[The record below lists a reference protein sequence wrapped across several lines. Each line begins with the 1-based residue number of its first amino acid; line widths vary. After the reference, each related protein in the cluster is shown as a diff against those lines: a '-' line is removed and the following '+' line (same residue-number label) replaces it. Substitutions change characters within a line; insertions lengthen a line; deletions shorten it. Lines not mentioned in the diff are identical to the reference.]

1 MNDMRGDMRPS
12 DLALFLL
19 ASGENQPR
27 KRARDQQAD
36 IAGLELKR
44 QILDLLIAA
53 DPEPADLD
61 AALMQ
66 IVIQLGPP
74 NGPTRAIC
82 GSIRE
87 EWEDAMLVPGFTEWL
102 IEQALRES
110 TNPQGRMGKRRRES
124 NAEHQEPHAAGTRQ
138 DQQRERL

>member
-1 MNDMRGDMRPS
+1 MSDARGHIRPS

-27 KRARDQQAD
+27 QRARDQQAD

-44 QILDLLIAA
+44 QVLDLLIAA
-53 DPEPADLD
+53 DPEPAELD

-66 IVIQLGPP
+66 IVTQLGAPT
-74 NGPTRAIC
+74 GPTRAIC
-82 GSIRE
+82 GTIRE
-87 EWEDAMLVPGFTEWL
+87 EWEAAALAPGFTEWL

-110 TNPQGRMGKRRRES
+110 ENPARRTGKRRRE
-124 NAEHQEPHAAGTRQ
+124 H
-138 DQQRERL
+138 L